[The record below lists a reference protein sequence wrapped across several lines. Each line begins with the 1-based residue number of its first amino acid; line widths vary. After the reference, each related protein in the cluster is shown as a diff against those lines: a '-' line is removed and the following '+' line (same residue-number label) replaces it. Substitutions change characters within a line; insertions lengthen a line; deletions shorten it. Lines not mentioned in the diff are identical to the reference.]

1 MLNTWLPTA
10 CNEGKPSNING
21 PKKGGGW
28 KKKSELNCTDNGHG
42 KHCW

>member
-21 PKKGGGW
+21 PKKGGGGGRRRV
-28 KKKSELNCTDNGHG
+28 N
-42 KHCW
+42 